1 MLGKK
6 FRESKKR
13 THFSRA
19 KAIKKDDE
27 RSYRCTRKKLSK
39 SCSRDQYQRKG
50 VQKREVKVNDNIKTF
65 IKIKYCEKND
75 EKKTIFK
82 IKHSR
87 SQYFQVV

>member
-27 RSYRCTRKKLSK
+27 RSYRCTRKKLSR

-50 VQKREVKVNDNIKTF
+50 VQKREVKVHPQRMTLLLIL
-65 IKIKYCEKND
+65 
-75 EKKTIFK
+75 
-82 IKHSR
+82 
-87 SQYFQVV
+87 